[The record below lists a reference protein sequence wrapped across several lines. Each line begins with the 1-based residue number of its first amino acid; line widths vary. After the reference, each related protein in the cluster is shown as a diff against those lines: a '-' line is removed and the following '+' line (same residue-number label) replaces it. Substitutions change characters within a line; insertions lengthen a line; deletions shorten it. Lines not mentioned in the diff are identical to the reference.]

1 MSVMTVRDG
10 SDHRAGRWVVAGVDG
25 SRASLLAVDW
35 AVREAAARHAGLRL
49 VHAAPWPV
57 HAVPSP
63 RHHTAR
69 ALEAGLGVL
78 EEPGG
83 SNNTIAGDVLA
94 ERSGHARALAPGLV
108 VDTRLIDGYAA
119 AELVRESRDAELLV
133 VGRRGLG
140 GFAGL
145 ALGSVA
151 GYVSARARCPVL
163 LVPAGATGRDRVTG
177 TVVVGVDGPP
187 AAARPVGFAFEEAV
201 WRDVPLTVVHAW
213 TPPNAAPDRPDR
225 PARPARRDDGS
236 ALAAEERL
244 VDRALAGWPDRYP
257 QLPLRRR
264 LVRGSPA
271 AALMAALSAEDL
283 LVVGARGLGG
293 FPEQRLG
300 SVALALLYHAPCPV
314 IVVRDA
320 QRTNR

>member
-1 MSVMTVRDG
+1 MAGWDG
-10 SDHRAGRWVVAGVDG
+10 SDHRGGRWVVAGVDG

-35 AVREAAARHAGLRL
+35 AVREAVARHAGLRL

-57 HAVPSP
+57 HAVPPP
-63 RHHTAR
+63 RHRSGGAFET
-69 ALEAGLGVL
+69 GLGVL
-78 EEPGG
+78 DERDGPGE
-83 SNNTIAGDVLA
+83 SRTIADDVLA
-94 ERSGHARALAPGLV
+94 ERSGYARAVAPGLT
-108 VDTRLIDGYAA
+108 VDARVIDGYAA
-119 AELVRESRDAELLV
+119 AELVRESRGAALV
-133 VGRRGLG
+133 VLGRRGLG

-151 GYVSARARCPVL
+151 GYVAARARCPVL
-163 LVPAGATGRDRVTG
+163 LVPAGATVRDRVTG

-187 AAARPVGFAFEEAV
+187 AAARPVGFAFEEAA

-213 TPPNAAPDRPDR
+213 TPPNGAVGPAAD
-225 PARPARRDDGS
+225 
-236 ALAAEERL
+236 EERL

-257 QLPLRRR
+257 RLPVRRR
-264 LVRGSPA
+264 IVPGSPA

-300 SVALALLYHAPCPV
+300 SVALALLFHAPCPV
-314 IVVRDA
+314 VVVREPH
-320 QRTNR
+320 RTGR